1 MKTMLESGTEPA
13 PCPQC
18 LHINRELFGDQRISA
33 ITTMAIGVIFVAC
46 YLDYLVG
53 PKWPRA
59 MEGVDFLQS
68 SIFPLMIYPGII
80 VFAIGLINLLCI
92 PMPWGKKG
100 KLKKFSVQMI
110 SAGSEQPLDRW
121 KDAAPAP
128 PPLAATA
135 FHPESERIPME
146 DDLGV
151 LEPVEEV
158 GALEEEEEL
167 DELEPI
173 DDPVPV
179 KAAPVVKQAPA
190 PMRKVAPGVDRVPA
204 AARVVAAGGPAV
216 VVKQAVPLPKPVVGG
231 PARGRRFRGRWCSG
245 LFRRARRCRAG
256 RCRPM
261 RWRMGTINRSGLNGI
276 RGHPRRRLW

>member
-1 MKTMLESGTEPA
+1 
-13 PCPQC
+13 
-18 LHINRELFGDQRISA
+18 
-33 ITTMAIGVIFVAC
+33 
-46 YLDYLVG
+46 
-53 PKWPRA
+53 
-59 MEGVDFLQS
+59 
-68 SIFPLMIYPGII
+68 MIYPGII
-80 VFAIGLINLLCI
+80 VFAIGLFNLLCI

-151 LEPVEEV
+151 LEPVEEI

-216 VVKQAVPLPKPVVGG
+216 VVKRAVPLPKPVVGG
-231 PARGRRFRGRWCSG
+231 PGAGKAVPRAVVQRVVSPGKEMPGTEMPASEMENGDDQPIRVERDSG
-245 LFRRARRCRAG
+245 ASAPTIVVNKPRQIAVRCQCGKSSMVDRKFAG
-256 RCRPM
+256 KKGKCKTC
-261 RWRMGTINRSGLNGI
+261 GTAITV
-276 RGHPRRRLW
+276 PAV